1 MRIARAKFA
10 AILTIVLATLLLLG
24 AWPAAAQVPVADQ
37 AKLMY
42 EAMDEVMAKVPK
54 AVREKTIGVG
64 AGSWLTGRT
73 NKLSDIDFTLGNTDP
88 AVEKRLVAKI
98 NENINKKWAARYG
111 GKAPHAINVIGH
123 HDPKFA
129 EKFRGE
135 TGQIFFKE
143 YATKTGG
150 GNAAVRWGPVEGVGD
165 AAKAVRQ
172 SAPTESFW
180 KVLDGHVPKEFT
192 NPHLF
197 MEDSLTMLAAQRGKD
212 GLARGLKAAKYMNN
226 VDNTLIPGLEGYWD
240 IKMTGLKLDPNQAK
254 LRDLL
259 LEIKPRSQAEQME
272 LLKIHFGTDSDKEV
286 MKHLDDFADMA
297 ERRFT
302 GMREELAFMD
312 GLHQAG
318 KLKKVGGQSGARAM
332 FEKMGSL
339 FAKHGLKA
347 LTALDALAIINA
359 YYDSGPQGAMLEAGA
374 TAVSYGCPPA
384 ALAAMVAEIG
394 RQVFKATATWAAN
407 ALIFEPINEMALKA
421 MYRPD
426 NSCYIFG
433 SDIVRSPF
441 AGLTRETLS
450 YRFDYTKPQTVRAAV
465 NAYLGRAKGICAWYT
480 TEGAGQAGPML
491 QGRMMADL
499 YVSGQIGSEVA
510 EMGPKL
516 LAGTYLPPTRPF
528 RVWLD
533 DAPVLPGSVAKK
545 GKKAAPNA
553 PAVFTIRLAREY
565 GRWQHLKPK
574 GPRLYDVWGKEGGY
588 EAVQRYVKANWL
600 DEYLTGS
607 APERCEVW
615 VKDARGWRLSGAMP
629 VALPQP
635 GKGGRAKA
643 GDVFYLSNYQHHQ
656 WVYRT
661 WRLALSPGPEAAG
674 TALAKVRLVLKS
686 DMPGAQPQFYDMVL
700 GAKAVP
706 AKAKGTA
713 PVIKVECGHCR
724 RGMRGRARVVVGVTG
739 GKSPYA
745 VEYRILALSGTR
757 VESKRVVLSG
767 KGGNLYWSGRA
778 PAPGE
783 YLWQVR
789 AVDAKGVRSDWA
801 EARVTVLKEPKRA
814 QQPKLV
820 ANSRAGKKGP
830 CKWSTVATFDGSIKE
845 TDTIVPD
852 DKHWPSAATHT
863 VTLPGPGTLRVTL
876 GVSGKHEYANH
887 EYGGCRWRSRA
898 VLSSNV
904 VKGWV
909 AGGMY
914 YPGVRDYDE
923 NSYSWKVKGAGKV
936 AITVKPEMCS
946 AYKWRSKGKVHK
958 GCGCYMSHKIG
969 YKALGSN
976 YKLKVEFK
984 PCH

>member
-1 MRIARAKFA
+1 MRIVRAS
-10 AILTIVLATLLLLG
+10 LTSVLVLLLLLG
-24 AWPAAAQVPVADQ
+24 AWPAAAQVPIADQ

-54 AVREKTIGVG
+54 AVRENTIGVG

-98 NENINKKWAARYG
+98 NESINKKWAARYG
-111 GKAPHAINVIGH
+111 GKAPHDINVIGH

-143 YATKTGG
+143 YATSTGG

-172 SAPTESFW
+172 SAPTNDFW
-180 KVLDGHVPKEFT
+180 QMLDDHVPKEFT
-192 NPHLF
+192 DPHLF

-226 VDNTLIPGLEGYWD
+226 VDNFLVPGLEGSWGV
-240 IKMTGLKLDPNQAK
+240 KMTGLKLDPNQAR

-259 LEIKPRSQAEQME
+259 LEIKAQPPSKQMD
-272 LLKIHFGTDSDKEV
+272 LLKIHFNTDSDKEV

-297 ERRFT
+297 ERRFS
-302 GMREELAFMD
+302 GMREELALMD
-312 GLHQAG
+312 GLHQAN
-318 KLKKVGGQSGARAM
+318 KLKDVGGQSGARALLK
-332 FEKMGSL
+332 KMGSL
-339 FAKHGLKA
+339 FAKHGMKVLA
-347 LTALDALAIINA
+347 VADALNLIKTYYMAGPKAAALETASTAIA
-359 YYDSGPQGAMLEAGA
+359 
-374 TAVSYGCPPA
+374 YGCPPA
-384 ALAAMVAEIG
+384 ALAGLVAEVG
-394 RQVFKATATWAAN
+394 RQVFMAGTTWAAN
-407 ALIFEPINEMALKA
+407 TLIFDPINESALKA
-421 MYRPD
+421 LYNPG

-465 NAYLGRAKGICAWYT
+465 NAYLGRAKGLCAWYT

-499 YVSGQIGSEVA
+499 YTSSQIGLEVA

-528 RVWLD
+528 SVWLD
-533 DAPVLPGSVAKK
+533 GAPVAPGGMLKK
-545 GKKAAPNA
+545 GKKAAPGA
-553 PAVFTIRLAREY
+553 PAVFNIRLTREY
-565 GRWQHLKPK
+565 ARWQHLNPK
-574 GPRLYDVWGKEGGY
+574 GPRLYDVWGKQGGY
-588 EAVQRYVKANWL
+588 AAVQRYVKANWL

-607 APERCEVW
+607 APERCEIW
-615 VKDARGWRLSGAMP
+615 VKDAKGWRLSGAMP
-629 VALPQP
+629 VALPALRAD
-635 GKGGRAKA
+635 GRAKA
-643 GDVFYLSNYQHHQ
+643 GDAFYLSNYGHKQFVTRR
-656 WVYRT
+656 WS
-661 WRLALSPGPEAAG
+661 LALSPGPDAG
-674 TALAKVRLVLKS
+674 GIAKVKVRLVLKG
-686 DMPGAQPQFYDMVL
+686 DTPKARPVFYDMVL
-700 GAKAVP
+700 GAKAEPGAARP
-706 AKAKGTA
+706 AA
-713 PVIKVECGHCR
+713 PIVQVKCLTCR
-724 RGMRGRARVVVGVTG
+724 RGIDGTARLNASITG
-739 GKSPYA
+739 GKHPYA
-745 VEYRILALSGTR
+745 LEYRIVAPSEAR
-757 VESKRVVLSG
+757 VETKRLGVSG
-767 KGGNLYWSGRA
+767 AAANLEWSGRA
-778 PAPGE
+778 PAAGE
-783 YLWQVR
+783 YRWQVR
-789 AVDAKGVRSDWA
+789 AMDSTGAYSEWA
-801 EARVTVLKEPKRA
+801 EAGVTVVGEAKPA
-814 QQPKLV
+814 QQPKPV
-820 ANSRAGKKGP
+820 ANSRVGKKGP
-830 CKWSTVATFDGSIKE
+830 CKWSTVATFDGPMKV
-845 TDTIVPD
+845 TDAIVPD
-852 DKHWPSAATHT
+852 EKHWPAAATQT

-876 GVSGKHEYANH
+876 GTGGGKRVFSNH
-887 EYGGCRWRSRA
+887 EYGACRWRSRA
-898 VLSSNV
+898 VLKSDV

-936 AITVKPEMCS
+936 SILVKPEMCS
-946 AYKWRSKGKVHK
+946 VYKWTSQGKDYK
-958 GCGCYMSHKIG
+958 DCGCYGGKRVG

-984 PCH
+984 PCR